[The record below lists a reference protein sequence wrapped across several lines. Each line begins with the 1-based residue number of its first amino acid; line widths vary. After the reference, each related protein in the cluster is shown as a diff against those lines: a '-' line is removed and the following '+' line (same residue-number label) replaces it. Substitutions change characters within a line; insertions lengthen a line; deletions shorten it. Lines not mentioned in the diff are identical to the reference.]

1 MLYPQKQPIRNLE
14 RLHLQA
20 AESVQS
26 APTNAEAIKK
36 SIAEYSMLNRRQ
48 KRTLLEYL
56 IKNIIVDGSRITVNL
71 RLKK

>member
-1 MLYPQKQPIRNLE
+1 MEIKIE
-14 RLHLQA
+14 ITKDDGTK
-20 AESVQS
+20 
-26 APTNAEAIKK
+26 PTNAEAIKK